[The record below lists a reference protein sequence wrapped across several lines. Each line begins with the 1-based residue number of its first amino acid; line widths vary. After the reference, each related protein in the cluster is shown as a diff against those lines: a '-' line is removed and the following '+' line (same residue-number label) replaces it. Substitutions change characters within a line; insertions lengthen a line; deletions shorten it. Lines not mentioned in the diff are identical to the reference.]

1 MEYYRAI
8 PLLLLFVGL
17 TLLQKPS
24 YAQQQQERM
33 REMVRL
39 HKNATAGIK
48 ILPGHWRPHYP
59 FEQIAWVRPPWGGDD
74 YIWLDF
80 PEAIFTDRGLIFLS
94 HVNPGIVSEY
104 PDLPRVEWQAVE
116 NGISFERVLPNG
128 VRFGG
133 SVRKDGGAKIALHLF
148 IENGLSAPLRDI
160 TLQTCAFLHG
170 IKEFAELTQDNKFVY
185 VRGTGW
191 APFERA
197 RDEFEP
203 KGKYKLGWRSGPA
216 VADWPIMIVRSAE
229 EERWAAMTWYA
240 DTLSLVGNKWHPCL
254 HADPFFPDLTP
265 GERAEVHGRL
275 LFFEG
280 PLDDFTAFIRADNPD
295 VFN

>member
-8 PLLLLFVGL
+8 SVLVLFAGL
-17 TLLQKPS
+17 ALLQQPS
-24 YAQQQQERM
+24 YAQQQEDRLQD
-33 REMVRL
+33 MVRL
-39 HKNATAGIK
+39 HKNATAGIT
-48 ILPGHWRPHYP
+48 ILPGQWRPHYP

-80 PEAIFTDRGLIFLS
+80 PEAIFTDHGLIFLS

-104 PDLPRVEWQAVE
+104 PELPKVEWQTVE

-133 SVRKDGGAKIALHLF
+133 SVRKDGDVKIALHLY
-148 IENGLSAPLRDI
+148 IENGMKEPLGAI

-170 IKEFAELTQDNKFVY
+170 IKEFSELTRDNKFVY
-185 VRGTGW
+185 VHGVGW
-191 APFERA
+191 APFEKA

-203 KGKYKLGWRSGPA
+203 KGKYKLGWRRGPE
-216 VADWPIMIVRSAE
+216 VADWPIMIVRAKE
-229 EERWAAMTWYA
+229 AERWMGMTWYA
-240 DTLSLVGNKWHPCL
+240 DTLSLVGNTWHPCL
-254 HADPFFPDLTP
+254 HADPFFPDLAP
-265 GERAEVHGRL
+265 GERAEIHGRL

-280 PLDDFTAFIRADNPD
+280 PLEDFTAFIRADNPD